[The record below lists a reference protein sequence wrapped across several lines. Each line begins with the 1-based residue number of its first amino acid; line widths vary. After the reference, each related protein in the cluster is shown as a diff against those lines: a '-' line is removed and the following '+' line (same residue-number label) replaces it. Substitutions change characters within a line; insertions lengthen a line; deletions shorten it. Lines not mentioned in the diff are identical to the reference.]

1 MIMCWFRQHFSWL
14 IISDLNWETFHFLVL
29 VSFLLACVKYIAMAL
44 EETADKRTEEREN
57 TIIEK

>member
-1 MIMCWFRQHFSWL
+1 MCWFRQHFSWL

-29 VSFLLACVKYIAMAL
+29 VWFLLTCGKYIEMVL

>member
-1 MIMCWFRQHFSWL
+1 MCWFRQHFSWL

-29 VSFLLACVKYIAMAL
+29 VLFLLAWVKYIAMAL